1 MDSTAISTST
11 TTPPYHLHSRSELP
25 SRAKSA
31 SRLAQC
37 EHVPHLSLGLI
48 KSSPKMTPSPSTHSL
63 KSSES
68 LPLRELLLLSP
79 SPLGKRS
86 KTRLTDRLEMADDPV
101 VEVPGLR
108 RKCKSR
114 GSQMGLLGA
123 SPRNRRSRRRSENE
137 VREEKVS
144 GLVEEVAKPRKRRS
158 KKEKLDLVLSLPSPS
173 SSSIDDEYRGSL
185 DRIGQLMT
193 DLIMWRDVARS
204 SLWFGLVSLFF
215 LSSCFAKGI
224 NFSDFPNWTFVFG
237 CFICLQFN
245 MSKVLVV
252 SLSATL
258 FFVSGGFICIQY
270 SFFYFG
276 LIHRNNTE
284 KKCDLLL
291 KEGDILGVAKRIL
304 PAVNLA
310 LSKTR
315 ALFSGEPSMTLKVA
329 PFFLLG
335 AEYGHLITFW
345 RLCMLVDCLKWWVLE
360 AWGACS
366 HKRIVA
372 ASAATAFWNLSS
384 VKTRIFTAFISL
396 VILRYCRQH
405 MVQPMETEEAEV
417 EQEQHHQALAV
428 AGVVGEVDAD
438 RKQEQKQALV
448 VAEVASNK

>member
-11 TTPPYHLHSRSELP
+11 TTPPYHLHSRSEPP

-79 SPLGKRS
+79 SPLRKRS

-185 DRIGQLMT
+185 DRIGQFMT

-204 SLWFGLVSLFF
+204 SLWFGLGSLFF

-224 NFSDFPNWTFVFG
+224 NFSIF
-237 CFICLQFN
+237 
-245 MSKVLVV
+245 
-252 SLSATL
+252 SAISQIGLL
-258 FFVSGGFICIQY
+258 FLGASFVSNSICQ
-270 SFFYFG
+270 
-276 LIHRNNTE
+276 RNNTE

-315 ALFSGEPSMTLKVA
+315 ALFSGESSTTLKVA